1 MKNSILGAIY
11 LSLAASIWGG
21 MYVISKYVLG
31 FVPPFTL
38 LWLRYCIAFAFLFG
52 IWQFTRHKQA
62 RPDRLNWK
70 TVRRLAWIG
79 FIGYFVS
86 VGTQFI
92 GTKLADAHTGALLTS
107 ASPAFVILFARLFLH
122 EPLTWQKVSALL
134 LSTGGVLIVVGWGNH
149 QENSFLG
156 ELFLLAAAIT
166 WALLTVSVRQAAQY
180 HSPLTTTTFALGFA
194 LILTTPLM
202 LWEILNT
209 TISWSS
215 SPIVLWGG
223 IVYLGLIATAAA
235 FFLWNKGMEFI
246 EAGIGSLFFFF
257 QPIVGA
263 FLGWLLLGEKLRW
276 NFFFGGSFILLGVLL
291 ATVDPRT
298 LLRRRIE

>member
-86 VGTQFI
+86 VGTQFV
-92 GTKLADAHTGALLTS
+92 GTKLSDAHTGALLTS
-107 ASPAFVILFARLFLH
+107 ASPTFVILFARLFLR
-122 EPLTWQKVSALL
+122 EPLTWKKVSALL

-149 QENSFLG
+149 QGNSFLG

-194 LILTTPLM
+194 LIMTTPLM
-202 LWEILNT
+202 FWEILNT
-209 TISWSS
+209 KLSWSAN
-215 SPIVLWGG
+215 PTLLGGG
-223 IVYLGLIATAAA
+223 ILYLGLVATAAA
-235 FFLWNKGMEFI
+235 FFLWNKGMELI

-257 QPIVGA
+257 QPVVGA
-263 FLGWLLLGEKLRW
+263 FLGWLLLGEELRW

-298 LLRRRIE
+298 LFRRRIE